1 MTAQD
6 VLTVGPPETGFEGG
20 VEAVLAEL
28 VDVLTTARPVP
39 LSSSVMVNRE
49 ELLALVDEVSA
60 LLPDELRAARCLLR
74 EREDYLAG
82 VQREG
87 EDILEAARE
96 RAERMVSRTEVVRQ
110 AQATARRAIEA
121 AEGESRRLR
130 HEAEDWCDAQLA
142 SLETALDASMRSV
155 KAGRARLSGPPP
167 APAIDV
173 TIDDHAFFDQ
183 DSEEP

>member
-1 MTAQD
+1 MTVQD
-6 VLTVGPPETGFEGG
+6 VLTVGPETGFEGG
-20 VEAVLAEL
+20 VDAVLAEL

-60 LLPDELRAARCLLR
+60 QLPGELRAARRLLR
-74 EREDYLAG
+74 EREDYLAA
-82 VQREG
+82 VEREG

-121 AEGESRRLR
+121 AEVESRRLR

-173 TIDDHAFFDQ
+173 AEVDEHLFFDQ